1 MEVTAITERGKK
13 KSNAGRKVKS
23 QSPATGSLSR
33 DSSVDTSPSHRFE
46 RDSILIVTRII
57 EATND
62 FKPVLSGPKPTPF
75 MYWSR
80 SKDYL
85 CAMAIIKRYPDL
97 TQIAEKHYSGVTL
110 MAKKWAQLVK
120 TKANN

>member
-1 MEVTAITERGKK
+1 MDADAETILAYEEEEVTALLDRGRR

-23 QSPATGSLSR
+23 ASPAVPTLSR
-33 DSSVDTSPSHRFE
+33 ESSVEKSPSHRFE

-62 FKPVLSGPKPTPF
+62 FKPVLSGPKPIPF

-80 SKDYL
+80 NKDYY
-85 CAMAIIKRYPDL
+85 CAMAIIKRFPNL
-97 TQIAEKHYSGVTL
+97 MQIAEKHYSMG
-110 MAKKWAQLVK
+110 
-120 TKANN
+120 